1 MKILALLERLCADET
16 VSDVHVKEGHTPFYR
31 KGGVLHADSAT
42 VAREDFLEFFAAHE
56 AQTGF
61 LATKLDDVLKKT
73 GDQDFALRAGRN
85 RYRGNVYH
93 AEGRKLAAAFRR
105 LSSRI
110 PALDSLGLPAA
121 FLPLLD
127 RATRGLLLVTG
138 ATGSGKT
145 TTLAAS
151 VDHLNKTRAGHIITL
166 EDPIEFIH
174 ASQRCLVD
182 QRQIGADASS
192 YFQGLRSALRQDP
205 DVLLVGELRDHDTV
219 KTAFDAANTG
229 HLVLG
234 TLHTNSA
241 IQTVDRL
248 LSFFPGDAREW
259 AQAVLSQILLG
270 VVSQTLVANLAGGR
284 TLAAEIL
291 LSTPDVR
298 GSIREGKIHQLF
310 NHMDTGSAKG
320 HLLMNTALAKLVRA
334 RVISQTE
341 ALATSA
347 DPERLKRDLANA

>member
-1 MKILALLERLCADET
+1 M
-16 VSDVHVKEGHTPFYR
+16 HTE
-31 KGGVLHADSAT
+31 SAT
-42 VAREDFLEFFAAHE
+42 VTRDDFLEFFAAHE

-61 LATKLDDVLKKT
+61 LAAKLDDVLKKT
-73 GDQDFALRAGRN
+73 GDQDFALRAGRH

-105 LSSRI
+105 LSTHI
-110 PALDSLGLPAA
+110 PALDGLGLPAA
-121 FLPLLD
+121 YLPLLD
-127 RATRGLLLVTG
+127 RASRGLLLVTG

-166 EDPIEFIH
+166 EDPIEFVH
-174 ASQRCLVD
+174 ASRQCLVD
-182 QRQIGADASS
+182 QRQIGADVSS

-205 DVLLVGELRDHDTV
+205 DILLVGELRDPDTV
-219 KTAFDAANTG
+219 KTALDAANTG
-229 HLVLG
+229 HLVMG

-241 IQTVDRL
+241 IQTMDRL
-248 LSFFPGDAREW
+248 LSFFPGEAREW
-259 AQAVLSQILLG
+259 AQAVLSQVLLG

-291 LSTPDVR
+291 LNTPDVR
-298 GSIREGKIHQLF
+298 GSLREGKVHQLF

-320 HLLMNTALAKLVRA
+320 HLPMNTALAKLVRS
-334 RVISQTE
+334 RVISATE
-341 ALATSA
+341 ALAASS
-347 DPERLKRDLANA
+347 DPERLKKDLANA